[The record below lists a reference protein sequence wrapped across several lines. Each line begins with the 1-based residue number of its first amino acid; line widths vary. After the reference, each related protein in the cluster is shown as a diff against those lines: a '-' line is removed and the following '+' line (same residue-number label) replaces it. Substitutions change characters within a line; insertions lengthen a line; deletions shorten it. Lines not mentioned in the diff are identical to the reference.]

1 MVSGELSA
9 VEVAELLARSEQT
22 VRTYCKVGYKCDDRR
37 VVLGSRVVNGKREL
51 RISYDALLM
60 FVRAT
65 KVADHDAVE
74 ARLAVRAVPAV
85 AAPAVAGGAGA
96 EHNVQRGDDQGVFEL
111 AFERSVRV
119 QAEADLKVAEA
130 DLRVEQLRRAQLE
143 EDVARLVAEV
153 SRLKR
158 SLRTHLTAAADLL
171 ADDENS

>member
-9 VEVAELLARSEQT
+9 VEVAELLACSAQT
-22 VRTYCKVGYKCDDRR
+22 VRTYCKVGYTCEDRK
-37 VVLGSRVVNGKREL
+37 VVLGSSVVNGKREL
-51 RISYDALLM
+51 RISYDELLM

-65 KVADHDAVE
+65 KVADHDAVK
-74 ARLAVRAVPAV
+74 ARLAVRAAPAA
-85 AAPAVAGGAGA
+85 AAPAAVGSGADA
-96 EHNVQRGDDQGVFEL
+96 NVQRGDDQGVFEL

-130 DLRVEQLRRAQLE
+130 DLRIEQLRRAQLE